1 MKSFKVRLLL
11 PYEGLIEVVRSVSAD
26 YPLLELVSS
35 VATLDVAVSQAIEAE
50 KAQFDAII
58 SRGDTMAMIRD
69 SVSIPVFNI
78 EVSGLD
84 FIRAITLA
92 ESYSRKWAFLG
103 FPYIMQQ
110 AKNLCEMLHNDAS
123 VNIIHSITE
132 CEAQIQRLV
141 RDGYTMIVGDAVT
154 VSWASKFGLY
164 GIMIASSKDSVCKT
178 LDAVSTFGKKTA
190 AYRDTIGLYK
200 EVMNKSPR
208 NTLVFDAAEN
218 LVLYSGLNAMEL
230 SSQLRSYVKSAFN
243 TSFVQNILLRN
254 NEVWKVETR
263 ELSGPAVSNNNYVA
277 FFCNRLNDAGALLD
291 FTKNEKIKVFEP
303 IQEKPILLNTFPH
316 NSPAMREAV
325 LAAQSHSLKSAPLF
339 FIGEIGVETDTFA
352 HAVYQAS
359 PFANNSM
366 LQLDCAYLNTDDWN
380 RLLSNAAQPLFRL
393 LKDSTFVL
401 YLKNINKMPSNT
413 QELFFNVLTK
423 TQQFS
428 KLWLLASAT
437 NLQTI
442 LKSGSSF
449 EKLFYQISPLI
460 ISIPPLRQRSE
471 DIADL
476 CSLAIGENNI
486 RFGKSVV
493 GIENEALDFLRRFSW
508 PGNLPQFNNAMVQL
522 IKNANGDYITLT
534 DVKSILNYYT
544 CTQVADDLPCIDL
557 HDTLENIERAII
569 RYVYEQENQN
579 GSKAAERL
587 NIGRSTLWRKLNRSD
602 FS

>member
-1 MKSFKVRLLL
+1 MKTFKVRLLL
-11 PYEGLIEVVRSVSAD
+11 PYEGLTEVVRSVAAD

-35 VATLDVAVSQAIEAE
+35 VATLDDAVSQAIEAE
-50 KAQFDAII
+50 RAQFDAII
-58 SRGDTMAMIRD
+58 SRGDTMVMIRD
-69 SVSIPVFNI
+69 AVSIPVFNI

-110 AKNLCEMLHNDAS
+110 AHDLCEMLRNDVS

-132 CEAQIQRLV
+132 CETQIQRLLH
-141 RDGYTMIVGDAVT
+141 DGYTMIVGDATT

-164 GIMIASSKDSVCKT
+164 SIMIASSKDSVCKT
-178 LDAVSTFGKKTA
+178 LDAVSAFGERNA

-230 SSQLRSYVKSAFN
+230 STQLRPYVRSAFN
-243 TSFVQNILLRN
+243 TPFVQNILLRN

-263 ELSGPAVSNNNYVA
+263 QLNGPAVSNNAYVA
-277 FFCNRLNDAGALLD
+277 FFCNRLNDAGILLD

-303 IQEKPILLNTFPH
+303 IQEKPILLNTVPH

-325 LAAQSHSLKSAPLF
+325 FAAQSHALDGAPLLF
-339 FIGEIGVETDTFA
+339 MGEIGVETDTFA

-359 PFANNSM
+359 PFADNSM
-366 LQLDCAYLNTDDWN
+366 LQLDCAQLNTDDWN

-393 LKDSTFVL
+393 LKDSAFVL
-401 YLKNINKMPSNT
+401 YLKNIDQMPANT
-413 QELFFNVLTK
+413 QDLFLNVLTK

-437 NLQTI
+437 SLQVM
-442 LKSGSSF
+442 LKPGSSF
-449 EKLFYQISPLI
+449 EKLYYQISPLV
-460 ISIPPLRQRSE
+460 ISVPPLRQRKE
-471 DIADL
+471 EIADL

-493 GIENEALDFLRRFSW
+493 GIENDALDFLRRFSW
-508 PGNLPQFNNAMVQL
+508 PGNLPQFNNAMALL
-522 IKNANGDYITLT
+522 IKNAKGDYITLP
-534 DVKSILNYYT
+534 DVKNVLNYYT
-544 CTQVADDLPCIDL
+544 CTQVANDLPCIDL
-557 HDTLENIERAII
+557 HDTLENIEKAII
-569 RYVYEQENQN
+569 RYVYEQEGQN

-602 FS
+602 LS

>member
-1 MKSFKVRLLL
+1 MKTFKIRLLL
-11 PYEGLIEVVRSVSAD
+11 PYEGLTEVVRSVAAD

-35 VATLDVAVSQAIEAE
+35 VATLDDAVSQAIEAE

-69 SVSIPVFNI
+69 AVSIPVFNI

-84 FIRAITLA
+84 FIRVITLA

-110 AKNLCEMLHNDAS
+110 AHDLCEMLHNDVS

-132 CEAQIQRLV
+132 CEAQIQKLL
-141 RDGYTMIVGDAVT
+141 RDGYTMIVGDATT

-178 LDAVSTFGKKTA
+178 LDAVSAFGKKTA

-230 SSQLRSYVKSAFN
+230 STQLRPYVRSAFN
-243 TSFVQNILLRN
+243 TPFVKNILLRN

-263 ELSGPAVSNNNYVA
+263 QLNGSAVSNNAYVA
-277 FFCNRLNDAGALLD
+277 FFCNRLNNAGILLD

-303 IQEKPILLNTFPH
+303 IQEKPILLNTIPH

-325 LAAQSHSLKSAPLF
+325 FAAQSHALDGAPLF
-339 FIGEIGVETDTFA
+339 FIGEIGVETDTFV

-366 LQLDCAYLNTDDWN
+366 LQLDCAQLNTDDWT

-393 LKDSTFVL
+393 LKDSAFVL
-401 YLKNINKMPSNT
+401 YLKNIDQMPANT
-413 QELFFNVLTK
+413 QDLFFNVLTK

-437 NLQTI
+437 SLQVM
-442 LKSGSSF
+442 LKPGSSF
-449 EKLFYQISPLI
+449 EKLYYQISPLV
-460 ISIPPLRQRSE
+460 ISVPPLRQRKE
-471 DIADL
+471 DITDL

-493 GIENEALDFLRRFSW
+493 GIENDALDFLRRFSW
-508 PGNLPQFNNAMVQL
+508 PGNLPQFNNAMALL
-522 IKNANGDYITLT
+522 IKNAKGDYITLP
-534 DVKSILNYYT
+534 DVKNVLNYYT
-544 CTQVADDLPCIDL
+544 CTQVANDLPCIDL
-557 HDTLENIERAII
+557 HDTLENIEKAII
-569 RYVYEQENQN
+569 RYVYEQEGQN

-602 FS
+602 LS